1 MEDADRWR
9 QSDPIDVGGW
19 GPLESPDG
27 KFIYY
32 PKALGGAS
40 VWRLPVEGG
49 QAAKVFENLSDL
61 RNLVIVSKGISF
73 PNTVRLG
80 LALQSNF
87 WTSQLITPIASLV
100 LENLSVVAWLCLR
113 MADGSYI
120 PNSIKQAPS

>member
-1 MEDADRWR
+1 MPTDGGEAIQLTWG
-9 QSDPIDVGGW
+9 GGW

-40 VWRLPVEGG
+40 VWGLPVEGG

-61 RNLVIVSKGISF
+61 RNIVSKGISF

-80 LALQSNF
+80 LALQIEFLDFATNH
-87 WTSQLITPIASLV
+87 TRRVASFG
-100 LENLSVVAWLCLR
+100 NLSVVAWICLR
-113 MADGSYI
+113 MADGSCI